1 MKALLAL
8 SLVSG
13 AAFAGDA
20 ELLRCLDVSD
30 NATRLGCYDTLAQA
44 AKAAQ
49 ATPQAKAAAVEQAT
63 QNFGRVTPLE
73 PPPLE
78 QLLSHIPGTLDG
90 WTRGGRLRLANG
102 QVWQVNDDS
111 ANVGPLNNPKVS
123 ISPGLLG
130 SFFMTIE
137 GVDFKIKVKRLQ

>member
-30 NATRLGCYDTLAQA
+30 NVARLGCYDTLARA
-44 AKAAQ
+44 TREAQ
-49 ATPQAKAAAVEQAT
+49 ATPQAKAVAVEQAT
-63 QNFGRVTPLE
+63 QNFGRVTPLA

-78 QLLSHIPGTLDG
+78 QLVSHIPGTLEG

-111 ANVGPLNNPKVS
+111 ANFSPLSNPKVS
-123 ISPGLLG
+123 ISPGMLG
-130 SFFMTIE
+130 SFFMSIE